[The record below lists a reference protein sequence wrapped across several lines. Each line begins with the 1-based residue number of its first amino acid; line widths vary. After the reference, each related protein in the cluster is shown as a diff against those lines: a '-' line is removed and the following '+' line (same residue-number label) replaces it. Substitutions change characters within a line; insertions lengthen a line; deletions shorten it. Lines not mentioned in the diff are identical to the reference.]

1 MTDFSRQS
9 SPKLLDVPGPQCWVW
24 GVMSLALTKLCLPCS
39 EMAQSRDV
47 EMGSSSA
54 CGVAPEENMPS
65 MGDGGERGG
74 CFFSFLLGRRG
85 ELIEKGRKVEGKE
98 KQEKKTRK
106 QTVPHATDTQSSS
119 FQSWLPPGSLRCRR
133 QGPTP
138 SEAEGLISQG
148 CSRAS
153 SEFLNLPSNAQVQP
167 GLRATGQGLGSESSW
182 TRTW

>member
-1 MTDFSRQS
+1 
-9 SPKLLDVPGPQCWVW
+9 
-24 GVMSLALTKLCLPCS
+24 MSLALTELCLPCS

-85 ELIEKGRKVEGKE
+85 ELIERGRKVEGKK

-106 QTVPHATDTQSSS
+106 QTVPHRHGNAEQQLSVLAA
-119 FQSWLPPGSLRCRR
+119 SWIFKMQAPGPHPRR
-133 QGPTP
+133 GGGPH
-138 SEAEGLISQG
+138 
-148 CSRAS
+148 
-153 SEFLNLPSNAQVQP
+153 
-167 GLRATGQGLGSESSW
+167 
-182 TRTW
+182 